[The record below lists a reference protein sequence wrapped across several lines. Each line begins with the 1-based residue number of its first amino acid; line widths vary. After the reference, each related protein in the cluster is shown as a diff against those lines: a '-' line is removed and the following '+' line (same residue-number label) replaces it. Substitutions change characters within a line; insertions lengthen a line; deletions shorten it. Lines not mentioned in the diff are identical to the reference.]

1 MFDAIREYGVCDKDK
16 LLYNQMPLN
25 GSEIL
30 CMQNIVKE
38 FSGTRVLDEVD
49 FDVRGGEVHAL
60 IGENGA
66 GKSTLMNVL
75 AGRFDDYRGCIRF
88 DGRDVRICNPRQGR
102 DMGIAVIYQELSVL
116 PNFTV
121 AENIML
127 GDEKAGHWIRKMDRA
142 SISDGA
148 SGAIEYLRF
157 DLDPDEP
164 VNRLSK
170 ARQCLVEIAG
180 AVRRNVKL
188 LVFDE
193 PTASLGSEDID
204 KLFQVIKDLRNRG
217 LAVVYISHRLGEL
230 PLIADRVTVLRDG
243 KVVGTKSISKCE
255 ISDLTRMM
263 LGHDLGEI
271 FPEKTNH
278 PGKTILK
285 INGLSSPG
293 VFENISFELREGEI
307 LGIAG
312 LVGSG
317 RTEIVRAIFG
327 ASKACGEVEYQGKPI
342 PLRSPHK
349 CRSLGI
355 GMVPENRKLE
365 GNITGRPVC
374 ENLNISI
381 LERLSG
387 ALGFQSPRRLTN
399 SARYMIERMGVD
411 PPELKMEI
419 QSLSGG
425 NQQKVVVG
433 RWLAADSKVIIFDE
447 PTQGI
452 DVGTKAQM
460 YRLIMDL
467 ACEGKAIILISSE
480 LIEITRLADRIL
492 VIRNGRLVR
501 EMPGTETG
509 EDELF
514 AECAVHQGTPSGGKD
529 KSSNG

>member
-1 MFDAIREYGVCDKDK
+1 
-16 LLYNQMPLN
+16 
-25 GSEIL
+25 
-30 CMQNIVKE
+30 
-38 FSGTRVLDEVD
+38 
-49 FDVRGGEVHAL
+49 
-60 IGENGA
+60 
-66 GKSTLMNVL
+66 
-75 AGRFDDYRGCIRF
+75 
-88 DGRDVRICNPRQGR
+88 
-102 DMGIAVIYQELSVL
+102 MGIAVIYQELSVL

-127 GDEKAGHWIRKMDRA
+127 GEEKTRHWIRKIDRA
-142 SISDGA
+142 SISAEA
-148 SGAIEYLRF
+148 SEAIEYLGF
-157 DLDPDEP
+157 DLDPDEQ
-164 VNRLSK
+164 VSRLSK
-170 ARQCLVEIAG
+170 AQQCLVEIAG

-193 PTASLGSEDID
+193 PTASLGSEDIE
-204 KLFQVIKDLRNRG
+204 KLFQVIKELRDKG
-217 LAVVYISHRLGEL
+217 LAIVYISHRLGEL

-243 KVVGTKSISKCE
+243 KVVGTKSISECE

-263 LGHDLGEI
+263 LGHELGEI
-271 FPEKTNH
+271 FPEKTNQ

-285 INGLSSPG
+285 INDLSSPG
-293 VFENISFELREGEI
+293 VFENISFELRSGEI

-327 ASKACGEVEYQGKPI
+327 VSKACGIVEFQGKSMI
-342 PLRSPHK
+342 RRSPYL
-349 CRSLGI
+349 CCNLGI
-355 GMVPENRKLE
+355 GMIPENRKLE

-381 LERLSG
+381 LVQLSG
-387 ALGFQSPRRLTN
+387 AFGFQRPQRLAN
-399 SARYMIERMGVD
+399 KAQYMIERMSIE
-411 PPELKMEI
+411 PPEPKMEI

-480 LIEITRLADRIL
+480 LIEITKLADRIL
-492 VIRNGRLVR
+492 IIRNGRLAGEMAGR
-501 EMPGTETG
+501 EID

-514 AECAVHQGTPSGGKD
+514 AECAGKD
-529 KSSNG
+529 KTE

>member
-1 MFDAIREYGVCDKDK
+1 
-16 LLYNQMPLN
+16 MPLN
-25 GSEIL
+25 DSEIRRKASQSGL
-30 CMQNIVKE
+30 CMQDIVKE

-75 AGRFDDYRGCIRF
+75 AGRFDDYRGRIRF
-88 DGRDVRICNPRQGR
+88 DGRDVRITNPRQAR
-102 DMGIAVIYQELSVL
+102 DMGIAVIYQELNVL

-127 GDEKAGHWIRKMDRA
+127 GDEKASHWIRKMDRT

-148 SGAIEYLRF
+148 SRAIEYLRF
-157 DLDPDEP
+157 DLNPDEP
-164 VNRLSK
+164 VSRLSK

-217 LAVVYISHRLGEL
+217 LAIVYISHRLGEL

-243 KVVGTKSISKCE
+243 KVVGTKSISECE

-271 FPEKTNH
+271 FPEKKNR

-293 VFENISFELREGEI
+293 VFENISFELRAGEI

-312 LVGSG
+312 QVGSG

-327 ASKACGEVEYQGKPI
+327 AGYALGKVDFQGRPV
-342 PLRSPHK
+342 PVRRPHI
-349 CRSLGI
+349 CRALGI

-381 LERLSG
+381 LERLAG
-387 ALGFQSPRRLTN
+387 ALGFQRPRRLAS
-399 SARYMIERMGVD
+399 SARRMIERMNIE

-419 QSLSGG
+419 QRLSGG

-433 RWLAADSKVIIFDE
+433 RWLAAGSDVIIFDE

-460 YRLIMDL
+460 YRLIMNL
-467 ACEGKAIILISSE
+467 ACEGMAIILISSE
-480 LIEITRLADRIL
+480 LIEITRLADVIL

-501 EMPGTETG
+501 EMPGAETG

-514 AECAVHQGTPSGGKD
+514 AECAVHQGMPSGGKD
-529 KSSNG
+529 EG

>member
-1 MFDAIREYGVCDKDK
+1 MSSNVC
-16 LLYNQMPLN
+16 
-25 GSEIL
+25 EIL
-30 CMQNIVKE
+30 RMQDIVKE

-49 FDVRGGEVHAL
+49 FDVCGSEVHAL

-75 AGRFDDYRGCIRF
+75 AGRFNDYRGSIRF
-88 DGRDVRICNPRQGR
+88 DDRDVRISSPRQAR

-127 GDEKAGHWIRKMDRA
+127 GDEKARHWIRKIDRA
-142 SISDGA
+142 SIRDGA
-148 SGAIEYLRF
+148 LQAIKYLRF

-164 VNRLSK
+164 VSRLSK

-204 KLFQVIKDLRNRG
+204 KLFQVIEDLRYKG
-217 LAVVYISHRLGEL
+217 LAIVYISHRLGEL
-230 PLIADRVTVLRDG
+230 PRIADRVTVLRDG
-243 KVVGTKSISKCE
+243 KVVGTKNINECE

-263 LGHDLGEI
+263 LGHDLGEV
-271 FPEKTNH
+271 FPEKKNR
-278 PGKTILK
+278 PGKTILN
-285 INGLSSPG
+285 INNLNRPG
-293 VFENISFELREGEI
+293 IFKNISFELCAGEI

-317 RTEIVRAIFG
+317 RTEIVRALFG
-327 ASKACGEVEYQGKPI
+327 VDKASGKVEFQGKPI
-342 PLRSPHK
+342 LARSPHQ
-349 CRSLGI
+349 CSGLGI
-355 GMVPENRKLE
+355 GMVPENRKIE
-365 GNITGRPVC
+365 GNITGRSVC

-381 LERLSG
+381 LERL
-387 ALGFQSPRRLTN
+387 ARTFGFQSPRRLAN
-399 SARYMIERMGVD
+399 RAQNMIGRMSVE
-411 PPELKMEI
+411 PPDLKMEI

-425 NQQKVVVG
+425 NQQKIVVG

-460 YRLIMDL
+460 YKLIMDL

-480 LIEITRLADRIL
+480 LIEITKLADRIL
-492 VIRNGRLVR
+492 IIRNGRLVG
-501 EMPGTETG
+501 EMSGTETD

-514 AECAVHQGTPSGGKD
+514 AECARKD
-529 KSSNG
+529 KD

>member
-1 MFDAIREYGVCDKDK
+1 MS
-16 LLYNQMPLN
+16 LN
-25 GSEIL
+25 DSEIL
-30 CMQNIVKE
+30 CMKGIVKQ
-38 FSGTRVLDEVD
+38 FSGIRVLDEVN

-75 AGRFDDYRGCIRF
+75 AGRFDDYRGSIRF
-88 DGRDVRICNPRQGR
+88 DGRNVRISNPRQAR
-102 DMGIAVIYQELSVL
+102 DIGIAVIYQELSVL

-127 GDEKAGHWIRKMDRA
+127 GDEKARHWIRKMDKD
-142 SISDGA
+142 SIWDGA
-148 SGAIEYLRF
+148 TKVIKYLRF

-164 VNRLSK
+164 VSRLSK

-193 PTASLGSEDID
+193 PTASLGSEDIE
-204 KLFQVIKDLRNRG
+204 KLFQVIKDIRNKG
-217 LAVVYISHRLGEL
+217 LAIVYISHRLGEL
-230 PLIADRVTVLRDG
+230 PRIADRVTVLRDG
-243 KVVGTKSISKCE
+243 KVAGTKSISECE

-263 LGHDLGEI
+263 LGHELGEI
-271 FPEKTNH
+271 FPEKKNH
-278 PGKTILK
+278 PGKTVLK
-285 INGLSSPG
+285 INGLSRPG
-293 VFENISFELREGEI
+293 VFENISFELRAGEI

-327 ASKACGEVEYQGKPI
+327 ADKASGKVEFRGKSI
-342 PLRSPHK
+342 HVRSPHQ
-349 CRSLGI
+349 CRCLGI

-365 GNITGRPVC
+365 GNITGRSVC

-381 LERLSG
+381 LRRLSG
-387 ALGFQSPRRLTN
+387 AFGFQSPRRLTN
-399 SARYMIERMGVD
+399 RAQAMIERMSVD
-411 PPELKMEI
+411 PPDLKMEI
-419 QSLSGG
+419 QRLSGG

-433 RWLAADSKVIIFDE
+433 RWLAANSNVIIFDE

-467 ACEGKAIILISSE
+467 ACDGKAIILISSE
-480 LIEITRLADRIL
+480 LIEITKLADRIL

-501 EMPGTETG
+501 EMPGTETD

-514 AECAVHQGTPSGGKD
+514 AECAGKD
-529 KSSNG
+529 KG

>member
-1 MFDAIREYGVCDKDK
+1 
-16 LLYNQMPLN
+16 
-25 GSEIL
+25 
-30 CMQNIVKE
+30 
-38 FSGTRVLDEVD
+38 
-49 FDVRGGEVHAL
+49 
-60 IGENGA
+60 
-66 GKSTLMNVL
+66 
-75 AGRFDDYRGCIRF
+75 
-88 DGRDVRICNPRQGR
+88 
-102 DMGIAVIYQELSVL
+102 MGIAVIYQELSVL

-121 AENIML
+121 AENIMI
-127 GDEKAGHWIRKMDRA
+127 GDEKTRHWMRKIDRA
-142 SISDGA
+142 SISAEA
-148 SGAIEYLRF
+148 SEAIEYLGF
-157 DLDPDEP
+157 DLDPDEQ
-164 VNRLSK
+164 VSRLSK
-170 ARQCLVEIAG
+170 TRQCLVEIAG

-217 LAVVYISHRLGEL
+217 LAIVYISHRLGEL

-243 KVVGTKSISKCE
+243 KVVGTKSISECE
-255 ISDLTRMM
+255 ISDLTRMI

-271 FPEKTNH
+271 FPEKKNR

-285 INGLSSPG
+285 IKGLSSPG
-293 VFENISFELREGEI
+293 VFDNISFELREGEI

-317 RTEIVRAIFG
+317 RTEITRSIFG
-327 ASKACGEVEYQGKPI
+327 AGKACGEVEFQGKPI
-342 PLRSPHK
+342 IGRSPYI

-387 ALGFQSPRRLTN
+387 AFGFQWPRRLAN
-399 SARYMIERMGVD
+399 NAKCMIDRMGVE

-433 RWLAADSKVIIFDE
+433 RWLAADSNVIIFDE

-460 YRLIMDL
+460 YKLIMDL

-480 LIEITRLADRIL
+480 LIEITKLADRIL
-492 VIRNGRLVR
+492 IIRNGRLVG
-501 EMPGTETG
+501 EMSGSKIN

-514 AECAVHQGTPSGGKD
+514 AECAGKG
-529 KSSNG
+529 KG

>member
-1 MFDAIREYGVCDKDK
+1 M
-16 LLYNQMPLN
+16 YNQMSSN
-25 GSEIL
+25 DCEIL
-30 CMQNIVKE
+30 RMQGIVKE

-49 FDVRGGEVHAL
+49 FDVGGSEVHAL

-75 AGRFDDYRGCIRF
+75 AGRFDDYRGRIRF
-88 DGRDVRICNPRQGR
+88 DDQDVRISNPRQAR

-127 GDEKAGHWIRKMDRA
+127 GDEKARYWTRKMDRA
-142 SISDGA
+142 SIRDGA
-148 SGAIEYLRF
+148 ARAIKYLRF
-157 DLDPDEP
+157 DLEPDEP
-164 VNRLSK
+164 VSNLSK

-204 KLFQVIKDLRNRG
+204 KLFQVIKDLRYKG
-217 LAVVYISHRLGEL
+217 LAIVYISHRLGEL

-243 KVVGTKSISKCE
+243 KVVGTKNISECK
-255 ISDLTRMM
+255 ISVLSHMM

-271 FPEKTNH
+271 FPEKKNQ
-278 PGKTILK
+278 PSKTILK
-285 INGLSSPG
+285 INGLSRPG
-293 VFENISFELREGEI
+293 VFENISFELRSGEI

-317 RTEIVRAIFG
+317 RTEIARAIFG
-327 ASKACGEVEYQGKPI
+327 ADKACGEVEFLGKPI
-342 PLRSPHK
+342 PVRSPNQ
-349 CRSLGI
+349 CCSLGI

-387 ALGFQSPRRLTN
+387 AFGFQSHRRLSN
-399 SARYMIERMGVD
+399 HAQSMIKRMSVE

-433 RWLAADSKVIIFDE
+433 RWLAADSNVIIFDE

-452 DVGTKAQM
+452 DIGTKAQM

-467 ACEGKAIILISSE
+467 ACERKAIILISSE
-480 LIEITRLADRIL
+480 MIEITKLADRIL
-492 VIRNGRLVR
+492 VIRNGRLAR
-501 EMPGTETG
+501 EILGNEINTE
-509 EDELF
+509 ELF
-514 AECAVHQGTPSGGKD
+514 AECARKD
-529 KSSNG
+529 KA

>member
-1 MFDAIREYGVCDKDK
+1 MSDNV
-16 LLYNQMPLN
+16 
-25 GSEIL
+25 IL
-30 CMQNIVKE
+30 RMQDIVKE

-49 FDVRGGEVHAL
+49 FDVHGGEVHAL

-75 AGRFDDYRGCIRF
+75 AGRFNDYRGFIKF
-88 DGRDVRICNPRQGR
+88 DGRDVRISNPRQAR

-127 GDEKAGHWIRKMDRA
+127 GDEKAQHWTRKMDRA
-142 SISDGA
+142 SINAGA
-148 SGAIEYLRF
+148 RRAIEYLRF

-164 VNRLSK
+164 VGRLSK

-204 KLFQVIKDLRNRG
+204 KLFQVIKDLRSRG
-217 LAVVYISHRLGEL
+217 LAIVYISHRLGEL
-230 PLIADRVTVLRDG
+230 PLIANRVTVLRDG
-243 KVVGTKSISKCE
+243 KVVGTKSISDCE

-263 LGHDLGEI
+263 LGHELGEV

-285 INGLSSPG
+285 VDGLSSPG
-293 VFENISFELREGEI
+293 VFENICFELREGEI

-327 ASKACGEVEYQGKPI
+327 AGNASGRVGFRGKPI
-342 PLRSPHK
+342 PVRSPHL
-349 CRSLGI
+349 CCALGI

-381 LERLSG
+381 LERLAG
-387 ALGFQSPRRLTN
+387 TLGFQSPRRL
-399 SARYMIERMGVD
+399 ADRAQCMIERMGVD
-411 PPELKMEI
+411 PPELEMEI
-419 QSLSGG
+419 QHLSGG

-433 RWLAADSKVIIFDE
+433 RWLAAESNVIIFDE

-452 DVGTKAQM
+452 DVGTKSQM

-467 ACEGKAIILISSE
+467 ACQGKAIILISSD
-480 LIEITRLADRIL
+480 LIEITKLADRIL

-501 EMPGTETG
+501 EMPAAETW
-509 EDELF
+509 EDALF
-514 AECAVHQGTPSGGKD
+514 AECAGKD
-529 KSSNG
+529 QPE